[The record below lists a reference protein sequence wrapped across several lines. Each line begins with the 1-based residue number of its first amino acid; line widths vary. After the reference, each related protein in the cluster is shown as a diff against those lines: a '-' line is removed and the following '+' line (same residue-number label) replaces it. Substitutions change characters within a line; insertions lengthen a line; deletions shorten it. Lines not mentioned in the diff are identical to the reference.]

1 MLGSMDELA
10 EAIVELLKR
19 NDYDLGMKP
28 SEIAASLGSDD
39 EAVSSALESLRRAG
53 RAHPTS
59 FGNWD
64 HGPDLPPLDTSQVD
78 QG

>member
-1 MLGSMDELA
+1 MDELA
-10 EAIVELLKR
+10 EAILALLKR
-19 NDYDLGMKP
+19 NDYDLGMQP
-28 SEIAASLGSDD
+28 SQIAEALGSDVD
-39 EAVSSALESLRRAG
+39 SVSLALEALRRAG

-64 HGPDLPPLDTSQVD
+64 YGPGPLPMDGSQVD

>member
-1 MLGSMDELA
+1 MDELE
-10 EAIVELLKR
+10 EAIVALLKAK
-19 NDYDLGMKP
+19 DFDLGMKP
-28 SEIAASLGSDD
+28 SQIAERLGSDV
-39 EAVSSALESLRRAG
+39 ESVSSALESLRRAG

-64 HGPDLPPLDTSQVD
+64 HGPDLPPPDASQTD